1 MTSISVL
8 PAKECS
14 GEVRRRP
21 GSPRSQLSPAF
32 LLPFPP
38 ATPTPEAKEN
48 LLRVT
53 SPHLLGSSAC
63 RNPQPQA
70 QVLNRK
76 WKAEALQVRQRAG
89 SQGDQPT
96 PSTHTNTQQ
105 LLLPAWRL
113 FPLPLSVSGQSLGL
127 R

>member
-14 GEVRRRP
+14 GEVRWRP

-38 ATPTPEAKEN
+38 PRPEAKEK
-48 LLRVT
+48 LLRIT
-53 SPHLLGSSAC
+53 SAHLLGSSAR

-76 WKAEALQVRQRAG
+76 WKAEGLQARQRAG

-96 PSTHTNTQQ
+96 PSTHPHTAVPSSHLEAVSPPPQHVRAE
-105 LLLPAWRL
+105 PWA
-113 FPLPLSVSGQSLGL
+113 PLK
-127 R
+127 